1 LLTGGEAWNI
11 AILSGTL
18 RIANANC
25 LSFICSIH
33 FSKRSS
39 FDERFSFYAA
49 AKMKIHFTIPLEYA
63 IINYV
68 CIFLQNFTLQRF
80 YFEKTFDFSEGL

>member
-49 AKMKIHFTIPLEYA
+49 AKMKIHFTIPH
-63 IINYV
+63 
-68 CIFLQNFTLQRF
+68 
-80 YFEKTFDFSEGL
+80 